1 LLLLPWWLFSF
12 IILCMGVQL
21 LVIQW

>member
-12 IILCMGVQL
+12 IILCLGVQL